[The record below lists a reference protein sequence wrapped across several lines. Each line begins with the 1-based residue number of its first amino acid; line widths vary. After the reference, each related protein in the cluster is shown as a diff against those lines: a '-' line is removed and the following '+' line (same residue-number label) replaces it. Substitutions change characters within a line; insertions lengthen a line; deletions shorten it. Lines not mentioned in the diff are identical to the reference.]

1 MDVFLQNLGVSIV
14 AGAACAYITV
24 RLALKR
30 FRAEQWWTRKVD
42 AYSAIFEA
50 LHRMK
55 RFDEECERE
64 ALEGRQRNEEQMKR
78 LQERAFAGRN
88 DLLEAV
94 DTARFILSDEAVRL
108 LLEAREGLERAS
120 KHDSLFEYV
129 EDALGTISG
138 CLEALPEVAKRD
150 LAV

>member
-1 MDVFLQNLGVSIV
+1 MEVFLQNLGVSIV

-30 FRAEQWWTRKVD
+30 FRAEQWWTRKAD

-64 ALEGRQRNEEQMKR
+64 VLEGRQRNEEQMKK
-78 LQERAFAGRN
+78 LQERAFTGRN

-94 DTARFILSDEAVRL
+94 DTARFILSDEAVRVL
-108 LLEAREGLERAS
+108 TKAREDLEKAS
-120 KHDSLFEYV
+120 KHESLFEYL
-129 EDALGTISG
+129 EDALGTIAA
-138 CLEALPEVAKRD
+138 CLEGLPAVAKRD
-150 LAV
+150 LGV